1 MSEFSGRE
9 LIDCYGVNPRRIAI
23 TPNGIDH
30 ELYKPQTASAM
41 ELALARLHVPRPYFL
56 SVGRLEAK
64 KNIVTLIKAFN
75 AYKAHRGIGDPTRLV
90 LAGPR
95 GFQYDQIKQEIH
107 RSPHK
112 DQIMELGYVLEEDKP
127 FLYAGA
133 KALLHVSWYE
143 GFGIPPVEAMA
154 CGCPVIAADNSS
166 LPDVLGKDNAILVP
180 PNQPDAIARAMDRLD
195 NEKDLPATLRQRG
208 IDRAAQYTWRATAEA
223 TLPVLTQWLG

>member
-1 MSEFSGRE
+1 
-9 LIDCYGVNPRRIAI
+9 
-23 TPNGIDH
+23 
-30 ELYKPQTASAM
+30 
-41 ELALARLHVPRPYFL
+41 
-56 SVGRLEAK
+56 
-64 KNIVTLIKAFN
+64 
-75 AYKAHRGIGDPTRLV
+75 
-90 LAGPR
+90 
-95 GFQYDQIKQEIH
+95 
-107 RSPHK
+107 
-112 DQIMELGYVLEEDKP
+112 MELGYVLEEDKP